1 MRFGCRPVYGLI
13 MLIPPQ
19 WSLVFFLYWDET
31 TKVPGMY
38 LTVVVYGAGLVLVA
52 VAIILVGSRGARV

>member
-1 MRFGCRPVYGLI
+1 

-38 LTVVVYGAGLVLVA
+38 LTEVVYGAGLVLVA